1 MSQAIVTRVDQRA
14 KVSELGKLNH
24 FVFAAGSQCAKHLLT
39 TVGSEHQQ
47 PHLLP
52 CPPSAR
58 ACSSPER
65 RDRRP
70 MVSGH
75 IQRQCAG
82 APRTDAMAVLITI
95 NLGPLFFPSK
105 TPPPPR
111 PPQPFPPP

>member
-14 KVSELGKLNH
+14 QVCELGKLNH
-24 FVFAAGSQCAKHLLT
+24 FVFATGSQCAKPLLT

-52 CPPSAR
+52 CPPTAR
-58 ACSSPER
+58 ACSSHER

-70 MVSGH
+70 MVSGY

-82 APRTDAMAVLITI
+82 APRTDAMAVVITM
-95 NLGPLFFPSK
+95 NLGHLLCP
-105 TPPPPR
+105 
-111 PPQPFPPP
+111 